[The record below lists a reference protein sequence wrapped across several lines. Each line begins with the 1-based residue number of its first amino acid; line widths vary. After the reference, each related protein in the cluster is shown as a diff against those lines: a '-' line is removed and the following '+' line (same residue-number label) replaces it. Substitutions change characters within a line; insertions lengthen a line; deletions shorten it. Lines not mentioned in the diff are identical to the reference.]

1 MRVQGNVAV
10 VAQLAQ
16 RHVQPVG
23 GADLHHGID
32 CEIEEFTLAQA
43 GAGQEFDTQA
53 HERVGVGAGG
63 LQQFGEGGVVE
74 EAGQRLVADGQVA
87 GEHEHAGRD
96 VVAGRRSAR
105 DARCRPATARS
116 RSPLRASL
124 SGPR

>member
-63 LQQFGEGGVVE
+63 LQQFGEAASSRKRGNRSSRTG
-74 EAGQRLVADGQVA
+74 
-87 GEHEHAGRD
+87 
-96 VVAGRRSAR
+96 GRRHAPL
-105 DARCRPATARS
+105 PATSA
-116 RSPLRASL
+116 
-124 SGPR
+124 